1 MERIR
6 DLARRPDRTAPWLVA
21 GLALVVYV
29 RTLLPAGAFGDWGE
43 MQVVPHVLGIAHP
56 TGYPTY
62 VLLAWLAE
70 LVPLG
75 SVAFRANLLSAVFVA
90 ATLATFTLICR
101 RLGVRWVIAVPT
113 ALALGVV
120 GTVWSAATVA
130 EVNPLHLLFGAL
142 ILHRSLVWQADRRPR
157 DLAIG
162 SLLIGLSL
170 GNHLLTLFIAPF
182 VALFVL
188 WAGRHEFRHRP
199 ALVGLAVGGVV
210 AGLLVYLYIPIASAF
225 SPPLDYNHPRTWA
238 GFVFLVSGEQF
249 RGQFEFLSAA
259 GPGEFVRSLSV
270 LWSVALSRG
279 TAIVPVLGVAGLIVL
294 VVKRPAFGIL
304 CGVLLLAGLYVWANY
319 LRLEHYLL
327 VPWLIVAV
335 GAAVAFEAIAGGLE
349 AALRRV
355 GGPSADGRSPGVAS
369 GARTRSA
376 VGGIVAIAA
385 SIVALTIGVGGWSV
399 ADRSADRSAATY
411 ADAVFSALPQDAA
424 ILVWWD
430 TAPPLWYGQFVDGRR
445 PDILIVDDSNI
456 VYEGWGTRENRIA
469 ALICQ
474 RPVYTLRLSDGDLQP
489 TRERY
494 RTTLAF
500 TVTVGFGG
508 PTASGTRP
516 IYRVEPKDATTCAT

>member
-1 MERIR
+1 MERIA

-90 ATLATFTLICR
+90 ATLATFALICR
-101 RLGVRWVIAVPT
+101 RLGVRWAIAIPT

-142 ILHRSLVWQADRRPR
+142 ILHRALVWQADRRPR

-188 WAGRHEFRHRP
+188 WAGRHEFRHRS
-199 ALVGLAVGGVV
+199 ALVGLAVVSVV

-259 GPGEFVRSLSV
+259 GPGEFVRSLPA
-270 LWSVALSRG
+270 LWAVALSRG
-279 TAIVPVLGVAGLIVL
+279 TAVLPVLGAIGLFVL
-294 VVKRPAFGIL
+294 LVRRPAVGLL
-304 CGVLLLAGLYVWANY
+304 CAVLLVAGLYVWANY

-327 VPWLIVAV
+327 VPWLIVAIGV
-335 GAAVAFEAIAGGLE
+335 AVAFESIAAGLE
-349 AALRRV
+349 ATLRRA
-355 GGPSADGRSPGVAS
+355 GAMSPGGVA
-369 GARTRSA
+369 GARARSMVGA
-376 VGGIVAIAA
+376 VVALAA
-385 SIVALTIGVGGWSV
+385 SILTLAIGVGGWSA
-399 ADRSADRSAATY
+399 ADRSSDRTAAAY
-411 ADAVFSALPQDAA
+411 ADAVFSALPRDAA

-469 ALICQ
+469 SLICE
-474 RPVYTLRLSDGDLQP
+474 RPVFTLRLSDGDLEP
-489 TRERY
+489 TAERY
-494 RTTLAF
+494 RITLAL

-516 IYRVEPKDATTCAT
+516 IYRVEPKDATTCAR